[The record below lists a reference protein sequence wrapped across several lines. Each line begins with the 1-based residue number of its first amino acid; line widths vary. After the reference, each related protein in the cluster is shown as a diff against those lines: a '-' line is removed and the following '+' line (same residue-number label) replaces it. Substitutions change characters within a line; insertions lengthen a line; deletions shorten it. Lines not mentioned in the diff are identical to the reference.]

1 MRKVLLFAAALAV
14 AAFVGTQVRFGVPS
28 VSADPF
34 SSSFDVSLMACAP
47 TDPGCNG
54 DGTVDAGEPVTSLV
68 SVGLPSSGGSFLD
81 TSQTLFKGVNPTGT
95 VPPGDVVGT
104 SSFSI
109 NVTGYGGP
117 CPGTSLGS
125 SFSINVTGY
134 GGPCPGTSLGSSFS
148 IYSGDVLDPYPTPFD
163 YANGNPFNSAYVQD
177 FDDDNN
183 NNKPDGTEGNPDGT
197 TVPESVEDD
206 DNDGIPN
213 GAEPGKLPLYL
224 PTFENVLSLPKHDVR
239 ALGRAD
245 VLTLAVP
252 VDFLTYLDFGGP
264 GVHLQLAVIGSGS
277 SVGLVPGDPAT
288 AGDTVTCAPFTTTVT
303 YDGVS
308 VPNGAVVQTAAAGAG
323 FFTYN
328 FSVAEDWDGDGV
340 AAHSDNCDAAQNP
353 TQADSDGDK
362 LGNACDPTPTTATNG
377 NDHDGD
383 VYRNAADNCPTVANP
398 TQADD
403 DNDGIGDA
411 CDPAPAIPG
420 DGQGYW
426 NPAPGVF
433 HDHDEYWTD
442 ALTIPG
448 TEGGG
453 DAVSAI
459 AGAGSFDDDPPGGN
473 GTNDTIRNS
482 NDLGQVDYNLALGHC
497 DSTADTDG
505 DGTSDCDEIQNGTDP
520 LDPTAARTVQCA
532 LFNDC
537 DSDTAFPGFYGD
549 HCSAADEAA
558 KPTFGGASFSS
569 ASPWDFYTVP
579 VPGLKAASNP
589 TTVFRDNQVLAGDA
603 QAVFAYSKD
612 ANANGAG
619 KLWYEADLN
628 KNGVKDGWEYDRST
642 AVFPAGPPDGSISAA
657 DAQRALAMSKNSAV
671 NKCTDANSVVGYKQ
685 ND

>member
-34 SSSFDVSLMACAP
+34 SSSFDVSLTACA
-47 TDPGCNG
+47 TGPGCNG
-54 DGTVDAGEPVTSLV
+54 DTTVDAGEPVESLV
-68 SVGLPSSGGSFLD
+68 NVALPSSGGSFLD
-81 TSQTLFKGVNPTGT
+81 TSQTLFKGVDPQPGA
-95 VPPGDVVGT
+95 VPVGDKVGESAFT
-104 SSFSI
+104 I
-109 NVTGYGGP
+109 NVAGYGGP
-117 CPGTSLGS
+117 CPGGPLAS
-125 SFSINVTGY
+125 SFDIYNGY
-134 GGPCPGTSLGSSFS
+134 VPAT
-148 IYSGDVLDPYPTPFD
+148 YPTPFN
-163 YANGNPFNSAYVQD
+163 YANGGPFDPAYVQD
-177 FDDDNN
+177 FDDDDNN
-183 NNKPDGTEGNPDGT
+183 NVPDGLQGNPDGT
-197 TVPESVEDD
+197 TVPESIEDD
-206 DNDGIPN
+206 DSDGIPN
-213 GAEPGKLPLYL
+213 GAEPGELPLYL
-224 PTFENVLSLPKHDVR
+224 PTFESLLSLPKHDTR

-245 VLTLAVP
+245 VLSLAVP
-252 VDFLTYLDFGGP
+252 VDFLTYMNFGGP
-264 GVHLQLAVIGSGS
+264 GVHLQLAVIGSGA
-277 SVGLVPGDPAT
+277 SVGMVPGDPAT
-288 AGDTVTCAPFTTTVT
+288 AGSTVTCAPFTTTVT
-303 YDGVS
+303 YLGISD
-308 VPNGAVVQTAAAGAG
+308 PNGAVVQKAAAGAG

-362 LGNACDPTPTTATNG
+362 IGNACDPTPTTATNG
-377 NDHDGD
+377 DDHDLD
-383 VYRNAADNCPTVANP
+383 VYRNAADNCPTVANS

-411 CDPAPAIPG
+411 CDPAPTIPG
-420 DGQGYW
+420 NGQGYW
-426 NPAPGVF
+426 NPPPGTY

-448 TEGGG
+448 TEGGPG

-459 AGAGSFDDDPPGGN
+459 AGAGAFDDDPPGGN

-482 NDLGQVDYNLALGHC
+482 NDLGQVDYNAALGHC

-642 AVFPAGPPDGSISAA
+642 SVFPAGPPDGSISAA

-671 NKCTDANSVVGYKQ
+671 NKCTDADSVAGYKQ